1 MAIPMSLHDLALT
14 FRPARV
20 AGGFTI
26 VCLSLACTVS
36 PDRETLAGLRNREP
50 DLEEARID
58 HGIDQAM
65 DGYRKFLEEAPKSS
79 LTPEAMR
86 RLADLKLEK
95 EYGSLGPKPSRAATA
110 PESQAATASGLSRP
124 ESASAHSPSTSERPK
139 EVELVESDSDF
150 EQRTLGT
157 DRLAYEDE
165 GGDTDRPGAAAA
177 SAGGPLEA
185 IALYDEI
192 LESYPNYPHNDR
204 VLYQKARAFDEL
216 GRVDDA
222 IEVAAL
228 LVDRYPDSR
237 HLDEIQFRRGEYF
250 FTRKKFIDA
259 EGAYSAIVSHGVSSD
274 YYELALYKLGWTFYK
289 QMLLEEALASYIRLL
304 DHKVAAGIDF
314 DHIEDEADEQRIADT
329 YRVTSLCFS
338 DLGGAE
344 AITSFFNIQGRR
356 SYEDRV
362 YRQLGEFYLEKLR
375 YHDAA
380 TAYETFVDLY
390 PVHRV
395 APHFSMRVVEIYE
408 AGDFPRLVLEAKKSF
423 AVDYGLRSAYWE
435 HVDVNE
441 AGDVRD
447 YLKQN
452 IRDLANHYHALY
464 QATTEVEERPAHL
477 DESAHW
483 YREYLASFP
492 NDAET
497 AGIHYQFADLL
508 LENES
513 FGAAATEYERIAYDY
528 PQHEQSAAAGYA
540 AVFAHRK
547 HYEGAPESHQ
557 APIRREVI
565 ASSLRFVDA
574 FPDHEHAS
582 PVLAAAT
589 DDLYELKDYPAAIAN
604 GHRLIESYPASS
616 PEILRGAWTA
626 IAHASFD
633 SSAFK
638 PAEQAYTRVLELT
651 PADDDS
657 TQEITENL
665 AASIYKQAE
674 ESSAKEDHRAAADHF
689 LRIAEVA
696 PNSEIRPLAEYDAAA
711 ALVSLEDWGGASEV
725 LEAFRSTHPDH
736 ELNHEATR
744 QVAYVYREAGD
755 VSRAASEYERVAA
768 EAQDLDLRRE
778 SLLVAGELYEEAGEL
793 PNALNAYGTFVTN
806 FTHPIEPAVV
816 TRFKMAEIHSKM
828 GNEPARR
835 SEFERIVEIYANA
848 GDERT
853 PAVRTLAGRS
863 ALRLSEDIYESF
875 ADIELTQ
882 PFDASLRHKRQT
894 MQSALSTFE
903 GLIDYGVSQVTAA
916 ATFYMA
922 EIYGE
927 FSRALLESERPTDL
941 SAAALLDYEDVLEEE
956 AFPFEEKTIAIH
968 EKNLELMSTG
978 VFNEWVE
985 KSLDRLA
992 IMMPGRYAKH
1002 EISTGPLESIDSY
1015 AYRKPFLP
1023 TASPG
1028 LANQPELA
1036 APSESEVADLGAS
1049 EVEDPPEPTITEPTE
1064 VGVADPSEPAAV
1076 ATNEPALAAPSEPEL
1091 AETSEPATAAPT
1103 ESGMAE
1109 PSVDQEI
1116 VDSQALA
1123 AAEEPEPSEEA
1134 SPEDEPM
1141 PAAMAAPALSEEDDM
1156 TSLVEMDGDS
1166 DEVPDLE

>member
-1 MAIPMSLHDLALT
+1 MSMSLPNLAFT
-14 FRPARV
+14 IRPAGIFCTC
-20 AGGFTI
+20 AI
-26 VCLSLACTVS
+26 VCLSLACTGN
-36 PDRETLAGLRNREP
+36 PDRQTLAGLRSRQP

-65 DGYRKFLEEAPKSS
+65 AGYRKFLEEAPKSS

-95 EYGSLGPKPSRAATA
+95 EYGSLGVQPSEATA
-110 PESQAATASGLSRP
+110 PATSAAAELPDPSHP
-124 ESASAHSPSTSERPK
+124 EPTRAQTPPTSER
-139 EVELVESDSDF
+139 VEDEQLAESESDF

-157 DRLAYEDE
+157 DRIAYEATP
-165 GGDTDRPGAAAA
+165 GDLDHPGSTPAAVD
-177 SAGGPLEA
+177 GPLEA
-185 IALYDEI
+185 IVLYDQI

-204 VLYQKARAFDEL
+204 VLYQKTRAYDEL
-216 GRVDDA
+216 GRVDEA

-228 LVDRYPDSR
+228 LVERYPESR

-289 QMLLEEALASYIRLL
+289 QMLLDEALESYIRLL
-304 DHKVAAGIDF
+304 DHKVAIGTDF
-314 DHIEDEADEQRIADT
+314 DHIEDEAEEQRIADT

-338 DLGGAE
+338 DLGGPE
-344 AITSFFNIQGRR
+344 AVTTFFETQGQR

-380 TAYETFVDLY
+380 TAYETFVDRY

-423 AVDYGLRSAYWE
+423 AVDYGLRSDYWQY
-435 HVDVNE
+435 VDVNE

-464 QATTEVEERPAHL
+464 QATTEAEERPAHL
-477 DESAHW
+477 DESTRW

-492 NDAET
+492 DDPET

-508 LENES
+508 LENDS
-513 FGAAATEYERIAYDY
+513 FGAAASEYERIAYGY
-528 PQHEQSAAAGYA
+528 PRHDQSAAAGYA
-540 AVFAHRK
+540 AVFARRK
-547 HYEGAPESHQ
+547 HHEGASESDR
-557 APIRREVI
+557 ALIRREVI
-565 ASSLRFVDA
+565 DSSLRFVDTFA
-574 FPDHEHAS
+574 DHEHAS
-582 PVLAAAT
+582 QVLAAAV
-589 DDLYELKDYPAAIAN
+589 DDLYALKDYPAVIAN
-604 GHRLIESYPASS
+604 GHRLIESYPDASTQ
-616 PEILRGAWTA
+616 ILRGAWTA

-633 SSAFK
+633 SGAFE
-638 PAEQAYTRVLELT
+638 PAEHAYTRVLELT
-651 PADDDS
+651 PADDES

-674 ESSAKEDHRAAADHF
+674 ESSALEDHRAAADHF

-725 LEAFRSTHPDH
+725 LESFRAAHPDH
-736 ELNHEATR
+736 ELNSEATR

-755 VSRAASEYERVAA
+755 LSRAASEYERVAA
-768 EAQDLDLRRE
+768 EAEDADLRRE
-778 SLLVAGELYEEAGEL
+778 SLLVAGDLYEEAGEL
-793 PNALNAYGTFVTN
+793 PSALNAYENFVTN

-816 TRFKMAEIHSKM
+816 TRFKMAEIHAQT
-828 GNEPARR
+828 GNDTARR
-835 SEFERIVEIYANA
+835 SEFERIVAMDANA
-848 GDERT
+848 GEERT
-853 PAVRTLAGRS
+853 ATVRTLAGRS
-863 ALRLSEDIYESF
+863 ALHLSESAYEAF
-875 ADIELTQ
+875 EAIELTQ
-882 PFDASLRHKRQT
+882 PFDASLRRKRQM
-894 MQSALSTFE
+894 MQTALTTFE

-941 SAAALLDYEDVLEEE
+941 SATALLDYEDVLEEE

-968 EKNLELMSTG
+968 EKNLELMSNG
-978 VFNEWVE
+978 VFNDWIE
-985 KSLDRLA
+985 KSLGRLA
-992 IMMPGRYAKH
+992 VMMPGRYAKH
-1002 EISTGPLESIDSY
+1002 EISTGPLEAIDSY
-1015 AYRKPFLP
+1015 AYQKPAP
-1023 TASPG
+1023 QPASPS
-1028 LANQPELA
+1028 LANETEFAKPMEPDVA
-1036 APSESEVADLGAS
+1036 EPSEVSVVEPSTAAVA
-1049 EVEDPPEPTITEPTE
+1049 E
-1064 VGVADPSEPAAV
+1064 PSEPAAI
-1076 ATNEPALAAPSEPEL
+1076 APIEPERVEPIVEQ
-1091 AETSEPATAAPT
+1091 ETDDSEAVA
-1103 ESGMAE
+1103 SI
-1109 PSVDQEI
+1109 S
-1116 VDSQALA
+1116 
-1123 AAEEPEPSEEA
+1123 EEPETKAVESLEE
-1134 SPEDEPM
+1134 EPA
-1141 PAAMAAPALSEEDDM
+1141 PAAMATSELTEEDE
-1156 TSLVEMDGDS
+1156 TSSWVEMDGDS
-1166 DEVPDLE
+1166 DEVPDLQ